1 MECSNE
7 DKTQYN
13 QGKLDEIALALIHLN
28 MMETGSAWKS
38 IPWSATDRLHDR
50 GYIFHP
56 GSKETTFTLTDKG
69 RIRAEELFRKHFT
82 DEKVIFTNFPN
93 AIVLEQ
99 NSDKDYI
106 LDISLHQ
113 LENAFE
119 ETSWKRKF
127 FLNLETGEIEESFAS
142 ALIGGIWLTIPGY
155 ASRKR
160 NHNDDAQEEIFAWL
174 KMNRITLAS

>member
-1 MECSNE
+1 MECGNK
-7 DKTQYN
+7 DKTQYD
-13 QGKLDEIALALIHLN
+13 QDKLDEIALALIHLN
-28 MMETGSAWKS
+28 TMETGSAWKS
-38 IPWSATDRLHDR
+38 IPWSATDRLHNR

-56 GSKETTFTLTDKG
+56 GSKEKTFALTDKG

-82 DEKVIFTNFPN
+82 GEKVIFTDFPN

-99 NSDKDYI
+99 TSDKDYI
-106 LDISLHQ
+106 LDVPLYQ

-119 ETSWKRKF
+119 ETSWKRQF

-142 ALIGGIWLTIPGY
+142 ALVGGIWLIIPGY

-160 NHNDDAQEEIFAWL
+160 NPSDDAQEEIFAWL
-174 KMNRITLAS
+174 RMNRITLAN